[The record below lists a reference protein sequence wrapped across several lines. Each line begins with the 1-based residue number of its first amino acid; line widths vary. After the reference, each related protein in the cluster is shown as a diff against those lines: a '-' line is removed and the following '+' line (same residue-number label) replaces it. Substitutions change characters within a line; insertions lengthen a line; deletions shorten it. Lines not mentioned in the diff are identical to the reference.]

1 MIELTAQQQQAV
13 DGGTEPQFI
22 DPRTRKTYVL
32 IAAEVY
38 ERLRRLLDEDEG
50 LDMRQVA
57 ALVERAMREEDAD
70 DPALEF
76 YQQKYGR
83 KP

>member
-1 MIELTAQQQQAV
+1 MQELTHEQQQAL
-13 DGGTEPQFI
+13 DADPEPRLL
-22 DPRTRKTYVL
+22 DPRTKQTYVL
-32 IAAEVY
+32 VRADVY
-38 ERLRRLLDEDEG
+38 ERLRGLLEEDAG

-57 ALVERAMREEDAD
+57 VLVERAMREDDAED
-70 DPALEF
+70 PTLEF